1 LTSSIT
7 KYRWENGR
15 RYHAY
20 KEGEYVMPNDEYE
33 QDRLNL
39 QHQIYRLCLD
49 GWLYRS
55 PIKNPKK
62 VLDIGTGT
70 GIWAIDFADE
80 YPGAAVIGTD
90 LSPIQ
95 PSYVPPN
102 LSFYVDDFEQPWE
115 FGDRASFD
123 FIHWRSLCGS
133 TSEWSKLYG
142 QAMANLKPGGW
153 LEVQEYHTWVYGDD
167 ETYERAP
174 YTQHWLKLMNDASV
188 EFGKKYDV
196 ADMHRGWM
204 EEAGFVDVREEVYK
218 VGLPVERDVVIHRLA
233 LVQQDYL
240 SFFPHYILPILCNLC

>member
-1 LTSSIT
+1 
-7 KYRWENGR
+7 
-15 RYHAY
+15 
-20 KEGEYVMPNDEYE
+20 MPNDEFE

-80 YPGAAVIGTD
+80 YPGAMVIGTD

-102 LSFYVDDFEQPWE
+102 LSFYVDDFEQRWE
-115 FGDRASFD
+115 FGDGASFD

-133 TSEWSKLYG
+133 TAEWSKLYG

-153 LEVQEYHTWVYGDD
+153 LEVQEYNTWVYGDD

-174 YTQHWLKLMNDASV
+174 WTQQWLKLMNDASV

-204 EEAGFVDVREEVYK
+204 EEAGFLDVREEVYK
-218 VGLPVERDVVIHRLA
+218 VGLPVVRVVVHHIDRQAWEWSRLAEASVIRRLA
-233 LVQQDYL
+233 LVQQDYP
-240 SFFPHYILPILCNLC
+240 SFFPHYILPTLCILC